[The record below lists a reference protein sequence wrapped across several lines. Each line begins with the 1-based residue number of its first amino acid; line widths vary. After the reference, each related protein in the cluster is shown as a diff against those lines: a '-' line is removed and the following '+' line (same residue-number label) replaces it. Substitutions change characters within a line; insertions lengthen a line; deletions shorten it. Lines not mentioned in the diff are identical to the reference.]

1 METLEFEK
9 LVRQAISEIPAG
21 LRQFMDNVD
30 VLVDERPSN
39 DQLVGSG
46 IEKDQVLLGL
56 YEGLPL
62 TERED
67 YGNVLPDRITIFQ
80 EGIEGCCTSEEEI
93 LAEVRE
99 TVVHEIAHHF
109 GISDERLEE
118 LGI

>member
-1 METLEFEK
+1 METSEFEK
-9 LVRQAISEIPAG
+9 LVRQAINEIPAG
-21 LRQFMDNVD
+21 LTQFLNNVD
-30 VLVDERPSN
+30 ILVDARPSS

-46 IEKDQVLLGL
+46 IEKDQILLGL

-67 YGNVLPDRITIFQ
+67 YGNVLPDVITIFQ
-80 EGIEGCCTSEEEI
+80 EGIEGCCDTPEEI
-93 LAEVRE
+93 LSEVRE

-118 LGI
+118 LGL

>member
-1 METLEFEK
+1 METSDFER
-9 LVRQAISEIPAG
+9 LVRQAISEIPAEI
-21 LRQFMDNVD
+21 RQFMDNVD

-46 IEKDQVLLGL
+46 IEKEQILLGL

-67 YGNVLPDRITIFQ
+67 YGNVLPDKITIFQ
-80 EGIEGCCTSEEEI
+80 EAIESCCETQEEI
-93 LAEVRE
+93 VAEVRE
-99 TVVHEIAHHF
+99 TVVHEVAHHF

-118 LGI
+118 LGV

>member
-1 METLEFEK
+1 METSEFEN
-9 LVRQAISEIPAG
+9 LVRQALDDIPPEISQY
-21 LRQFMDNVD
+21 LNNVD
-30 VLVDERPSN
+30 VLVNERPTN

-46 IEKDQVLLGL
+46 MDEEQILLGL

-67 YGNVLPDRITIFQ
+67 YGNVLPDKITIFKDA
-80 EGIEGCCTSEEEI
+80 IESCCDSLEQI
-93 LAEVRE
+93 IAEVKE
-99 TVVHEIAHHF
+99 TVVHEVAHHF